1 MRKIKLTTII
11 ATLSLANIALAD
23 VPVIRTTAVHK
34 EGGRRVLFGLCEE
47 RYNIVDR
54 HTSIAHCINP
64 YTNEPYDLHETT
76 LYCKDPGNIKCRI
89 SIAGKRINYNGT
101 SISEDIFVENENDL
115 LDQVDKNL
123 GNGIYYGK
131 TSKKVAVKADGKQF
145 LFLFEATWKNGNE
158 NGDADIV
165 IKVYDIT
172 AYTNVTAGSANGTAV
187 ITR

>member
-11 ATLSLANIALAD
+11 ATLSLANIVLAD
-23 VPVIRTTAVHK
+23 VPVIRTLDIHK
-34 EGGRRVLFGLCEE
+34 EGGRRILFGIFEE

-54 HTSIAHCINP
+54 HTTIEHSINP
-64 YTNEPYDLHETT
+64 FTKEPYDLHITS
-76 LYCKDPGNIKCRI
+76 LRCKDPGNIKCRL
-89 SIAGKRINYNGT
+89 SVAGKRINYNGT
-101 SISEDIFVENENDL
+101 NNSENIFVENENDL

-123 GNGIYYGK
+123 GNGIYHGK

>member
-1 MRKIKLTTII
+1 MKKINLVTII
-11 ATLSLANIALAD
+11 ATIFFANLALAD
-23 VPVIRTTAVHK
+23 LPVIRTTAVHK

-64 YTNEPYDLHETT
+64 YTKEPYDLHETT

-101 SISEDIFVENENDL
+101 NISEDIFVENENDL
-115 LDQVDKNL
+115 MDQVDKNL
-123 GNGIYYGK
+123 EKGTYYGK
-131 TSKKVAVKADGKQF
+131 TSKKVAVKASGKQF
-145 LFLFEATWKNGNE
+145 LFLFEATWRNGNE
-158 NGDADIV
+158 NGDADIE

-172 AYTNVTAGSANGTAV
+172 AYTNVTASTSNGSAV
-187 ITR
+187 IIK